1 MQLYKS
7 ALISPTILLFPNYVV
22 HPNITKKKKN
32 QSKKV
37 PPQHPNVQVKDS
49 STIDFVAL

>member
-22 HPNITKKKKN
+22 HPNITKKKN

-37 PPQHPNVQVKDS
+37 LPQHPNVQVKDS